1 MYADQIRR
9 AAEAAPRVELP
20 KVAERLWR
28 AYGAGL
34 VTEAEAT
41 GLSELI
47 EALKAVPASPPPARK
62 HVGSRPRT
70 DASTARRR
78 RWAASG
84 WLPPTLA
91 TRFTAAEL
99 AALAVVAAEVAQRGD
114 CRMPIERIAA
124 VGGGE
129 QDHGQERHP
138 AGATAGVP
146 DSRGTA
152 TDGVPKR
159 HERDP
164 HHRAGVDLLAAAR
177 PPGEAPGGWGQIC
190 DHHEHQIPE
199 RRQRRAGER
208 PSRRPMATS
217 RAMAASI
224 ALTSEARSSGATD
237 AICDS
242 RIRIL
247 VTTDS
252 RIRRFMP
259 PLRR

>member
-124 VGGGE
+124 VGGVSRTTVKNAIRQARLLGFLTVE
-129 QDHGQERHP
+129 ERRR
-138 AGATAGVP
+138 TAFRSDTNVIRITGP
-146 DSRGTA
+146 EWISWLR
-152 TDGVPKR
+152 
-159 HERDP
+159 
-164 HHRAGVDLLAAAR
+164 LAPQGR
-177 PPGEAPGGWGQIC
+177 PPGGGVRSVTTTSIRYQNVVN
-190 DHHEHQIPE
+190 DEPASD
-199 RRQRRAGER
+199 RAGDRWRHRGRWRR
-208 PSRRPMATS
+208 PSP
-217 RAMAASI
+217 
-224 ALTSEARSSGATD
+224 
-237 AICDS
+237 
-242 RIRIL
+242 
-247 VTTDS
+247 
-252 RIRRFMP
+252 
-259 PLRR
+259 